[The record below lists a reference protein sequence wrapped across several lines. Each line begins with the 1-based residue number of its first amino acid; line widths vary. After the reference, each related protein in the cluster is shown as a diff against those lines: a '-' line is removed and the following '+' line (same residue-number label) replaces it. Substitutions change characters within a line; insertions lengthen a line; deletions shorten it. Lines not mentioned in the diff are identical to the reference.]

1 MRMPNRLV
9 PLPLPGVFIFILH
22 LAKMDDDS
30 VEGSVSV
37 RNWKNIRERASS
49 RQSYCLLKMPYFA
62 SHVTMA
68 IIFIEPDQI
77 LQY

>member
-9 PLPLPGVFIFILH
+9 PLPLPYLYYTWQRWMTILW
-22 LAKMDDDS
+22 S
-30 VEGSVSV
+30 VHVSV

-77 LQY
+77 LRY